1 MAICPFLIGGVNVD
15 NKYGYEMEEVYE
27 KCRALISVL
36 TEPVMKTCDRD
47 ALLWILGEEF
57 ERLGEII
64 GTVQKK

>member
-1 MAICPFLIGGVNVD
+1 MPIFNWGDIME
-15 NKYGYEMEEVYE
+15 NKYEYEMEEVYE

>member
-1 MAICPFLIGGVNVD
+1 MG
-15 NKYGYEMEEVYE
+15 NKYEYEMEEVYE